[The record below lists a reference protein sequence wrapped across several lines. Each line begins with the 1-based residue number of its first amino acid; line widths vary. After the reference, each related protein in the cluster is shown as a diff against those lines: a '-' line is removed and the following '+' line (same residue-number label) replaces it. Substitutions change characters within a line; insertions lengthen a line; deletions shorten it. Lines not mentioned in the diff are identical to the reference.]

1 MNSVQYIL
9 LGFAVL
15 ITGVVLSR
23 SFRKAKALANRNPA
37 DEARRDFARAE
48 QSQVAVF
55 NRLELRLYDFA
66 REMEGRLET
75 RMVLLD
81 ELIAEADREIAR
93 MQELLSNSRTNA
105 GGTHGSEALRFTPP
119 AQASAAADSDIPAA
133 DVARMLDHLRRAG
146 LDAQQIAVCLG
157 QPIARIRRWLDNCP
171 EGGNGD
177 RRAA

>member
-1 MNSVQYIL
+1 LNSVQYIL
-9 LGFAVL
+9 LGIAVL

-48 QSQVAVF
+48 QSQLAVF

-75 RMVLLD
+75 RMALLD

-93 MQELLSNSRTNA
+93 MQELLSNS
-105 GGTHGSEALRFTPP
+105 GTHRASAQSLHSTEASNAADADIPP
-119 AQASAAADSDIPAA
+119 A
-133 DVARMLDHLRRAG
+133 DVVRMLDHLRRAG

-157 QPIARIRRWLDNCP
+157 QPIARIRRWLENCP
-171 EGGNGD
+171 EGNPD

>member
-9 LGFAVL
+9 LGIAVL

-23 SFRKAKALANRNPA
+23 SFRKAQALANRNPA

-48 QSQVAVF
+48 QSQSAVF

-75 RMVLLD
+75 RMALLD

-93 MQELLSNSRTNA
+93 MQELLANSR
-105 GGTHGSEALRFTPP
+105 GGTRGSETLRFTPP

-157 QPIARIRRWLDNCP
+157 QPIARIRRWLENCP

>member
-1 MNSVQYIL
+1 MNSIQFIL
-9 LGFAVL
+9 LGVAVL

-23 SFRKAKALANRNPA
+23 SFRRAKAMANRDPA

-48 QSQVAVF
+48 QSQVTVF

-75 RMVLLD
+75 RMALLD
-81 ELIAEADREIAR
+81 QLIAEADREIAQ
-93 MQELLSNSRTNA
+93 MQELLSDANGKDVA
-105 GGTHGSEALRFTPP
+105 GAEVLRFTHP
-119 AQASAAADSDIPAA
+119 AEAGVSADSDIPAA

-157 QPIARIRRWLDNCP
+157 QPIARIRRWLENCP
-171 EGGNGD
+171 DSSNGD

>member
-1 MNSVQYIL
+1 LNSVQYIL
-9 LGFAVL
+9 LGIAVL

-23 SFRKAKALANRNPA
+23 SFRKAKVLANRNPA
-37 DEARRDFARAE
+37 DEARRDLARAE

-75 RMVLLD
+75 RMALLD

-93 MQELLSNSRTNA
+93 MQDLLSHS
-105 GGTHGSEALRFTPP
+105 GTHRGTPQSTRAAEAT
-119 AQASAAADSDIPAA
+119 AAADADIPPA

-157 QPIARIRRWLDNCP
+157 QPIARIRRWLENCP
-171 EGGNGD
+171 EGGNPD